1 MIGRIRGIL
10 LEKHPPTVCVETY
23 GVGYDIDVPMTTFYD
38 LPAVGAE
45 VILHTHLA
53 IRDDAH
59 ILYGFSSVR
68 QRHAFRTLIR
78 VTGVGARTALAVLSG
93 MTVDELT
100 LAVAQQEADR
110 LLKVPG
116 IGKKTAERLLL
127 ELRDKLGDLPA
138 VDGKATS
145 LPGAGPDDVSA
156 ALAALGYSTTEIRKA
171 VKNLPK
177 DTDTSEGIRLALQAL
192 SRS

>member
-10 LEKHPPTVCVETY
+10 LEKHPPAICVEAQ

-45 VILHTHLA
+45 VTLHTHLA
-53 IRDDAH
+53 VRDDAH
-59 ILYGFSSVR
+59 VLYGFSSLR
-68 QRHAFRTLIR
+68 QRHAFRTLIK

-93 MTVDELT
+93 MTAEELAT
-100 LAVAQQEADR
+100 AVAEQEAAR

-127 ELRDKLGDLPA
+127 ELRDKLGDLPVATGSPA
-138 VDGKATS
+138 VAPASGN
-145 LPGAGPDDVSA
+145 DDISA
-156 ALAALGYSTTEIRKA
+156 ALAALGYSPAEIRKA
-171 VKNLPK
+171 IKSVPAG
-177 DTDTSEGIRLALQAL
+177 TDTTDGIRLALQAL
-192 SRS
+192 SRA